1 MGDTE
6 QLIGLYHTGFM
17 ICLALTILFIALSIF
32 LFFKLKIR
40 DVFNILTGRA
50 QKRSIRMM
58 EEENAKTGKL
68 RRDYVPTN
76 TSSDLYTTPSGGIP
90 PVVYTPPEDTGA
102 GKTAE
107 GPFPVASSI
116 SRPAGEGS
124 EATTLL
130 HEGEGSEA
138 TTLLHEGEGSEAT
151 TLLHEGEGSEA
162 TTLLYQ
168 EDVPAKPADAGAPG
182 ETMLLTPEMEAE
194 MESAGNTEPPKM
206 PGRFQITKD
215 EIWIHTDEM
224 I

>member
-76 TSSDLYTTPSGGIP
+76 TSSDLYTTPSGGIRLP
-90 PVVYTPPEDTGA
+90 STSAQSGRRRKPSKA
-102 GKTAE
+102 RFMARK
-107 GPFPVASSI
+107 VACKI
-116 SRPAGEGS
+116 
-124 EATTLL
+124 L
-130 HEGEGSEA
+130 
-138 TTLLHEGEGSEAT
+138 
-151 TLLHEGEGSEA
+151 
-162 TTLLYQ
+162 
-168 EDVPAKPADAGAPG
+168 
-182 ETMLLTPEMEAE
+182 
-194 MESAGNTEPPKM
+194 
-206 PGRFQITKD
+206 
-215 EIWIHTDEM
+215 
-224 I
+224 

>member
-68 RRDYVPTN
+68 RRDYVPAN

-138 TTLLHEGEGSEAT
+138 TTLL
-151 TLLHEGEGSEA
+151 
-162 TTLLYQ
+162 YQ
-168 EDVPAKPADAGAPG
+168 EEVPAKSADAGAPG

>member
-151 TLLHEGEGSEA
+151 TLL
-162 TTLLYQ
+162 YQ

-182 ETMLLTPEMEAE
+182 ETMLLTPE